1 MDLNNPSKEN
11 LVYMIDAIKNHLKLV
26 NAGLID
32 PEDYRLDDYEEVK
45 DLYEM
50 VERKKGNLT
59 MMELDGVLAELGEL
73 RKPR

>member
-1 MDLNNPSKEN
+1 MDLNHPSKEN
-11 LVYMIDAIKNHLKLV
+11 LVYMIDAIKSHLKLV

-32 PEDYRLDDYEEVK
+32 PDDYRLEDYDEVK

-73 RKPR
+73 RSR